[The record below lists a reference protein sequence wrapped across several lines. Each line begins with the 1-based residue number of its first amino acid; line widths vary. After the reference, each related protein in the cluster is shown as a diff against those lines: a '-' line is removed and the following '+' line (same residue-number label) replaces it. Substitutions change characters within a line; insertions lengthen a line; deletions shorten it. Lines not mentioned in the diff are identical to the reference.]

1 MALYER
7 ADEGAASAH
16 VPRPFPLLTV
26 KGREAGMATKKTE
39 KKDPIAHLGELI
51 HGIKVAMMTT
61 VEEDGTLRSRPMWTH
76 DRDFDG
82 ELWFFTR
89 EHSPKVDEVERDHHV
104 NLSYSEPGRDRYV
117 SVSGVA
123 RLVRDKD
130 KARELW
136 NPTLKAWFP
145 QGLDDPELALLCVTV
160 NKAEYWDTP
169 NKRMVQLVGFVKSV
183 LTGEQFRPGENEKV
197 NLDESG
203 HALH

>member
-1 MALYER
+1 
-7 ADEGAASAH
+7 
-16 VPRPFPLLTV
+16 
-26 KGREAGMATKKTE
+26 MATKKME

-51 HGIKVAMMTT
+51 HGIQVTMMTT
-61 VEEDGTLRSRPMWTH
+61 VEEDGSLRSRPMWTH

-104 NLSYSEPGRDRYV
+104 SLSYSDPTRDRYV
-117 SVSGVA
+117 SVSGLA
-123 RLVRDKD
+123 RLVRDKE

-145 QGLDDPELALLCVTV
+145 QGLDDPELALLCVKV

-169 NKRMVQLVGFVKSV
+169 NSRMVQLVGFVKGA
-183 LTGEQFRPGENEKV
+183 LTGEPYRPSGNEKV
-197 NLDESG
+197 NLDETG
-203 HALH
+203 HAVH